1 MSLSEDYK
9 VPGQM
14 SIDEWLNRD
23 SWSGKMSPEHSAA
36 TKEKISE
43 SCLKK
48 LRELRIKPPLFL
60 DLRKE
65 SGQTADV
72 SWETGG
78 QLLGE
83 YMMHSFGECPKDAVE
98 SHLSQILSGGS
109 SRNII

>member
-1 MSLSEDYK
+1 MNLPEDYK

-23 SWSGKMSPEHSAA
+23 SWYGKTSPEPSQAI
-36 TKEKISE
+36 KEKTSE

-65 SGQTADV
+65 SGQTADA
-72 SWETGG
+72 SWEMGG

-98 SHLSQILSGGS
+98 SHLSQILSGGR
-109 SRNII
+109 SRNTI